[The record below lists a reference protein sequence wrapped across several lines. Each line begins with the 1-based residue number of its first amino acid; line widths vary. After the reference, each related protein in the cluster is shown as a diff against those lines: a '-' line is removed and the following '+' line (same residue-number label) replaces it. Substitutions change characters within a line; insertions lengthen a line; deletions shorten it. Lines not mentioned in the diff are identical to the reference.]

1 MATVVIHLRS
11 LERPNM
17 TERTMVT
24 TEKIPPA
31 GVGGPEGGEEELREI
46 QNTKV
51 HNNYTKKSCKI
62 MYN

>member
-1 MATVVIHLRS
+1 
-11 LERPNM
+11 M

-51 HNNYTKKSCKI
+51 HIIILKKVVKLCI
-62 MYN
+62 IDRI